1 MLASPPVL
9 IFTLASF
16 LYANSLHG
24 GFTLDDKYVVMNN
37 PVVRSAALDLDRL
50 LATDYWGT
58 PITAAASH
66 KSYRPLT
73 VLTVW
78 LNHRVHGLDVR
89 GYHVVN
95 VLLHALASVLVF
107 YVAKAIMRIGAPAG
121 VSDRAQHPTAAWAAL
136 LFAVHPVHVE
146 AVANVAGRAEL
157 LSACFYL
164 ATFLA
169 ASQWRSGAQGV
180 ASLERTSQAATLP
193 RMCFR
198 LAVTAVL
205 LVASVACKESGIT
218 ALVVAAA
225 ANTLD
230 EVARRRSD
238 SHHHS
243 SSSSSLRKCTRAG
256 TPTHT
261 RESTIRR
268 DKQEARVP
276 VIWARALLC
285 ELPLVAITGA
295 VLWRRLRVHPGSWP
309 SFAEADN
316 PAAHCSDLATRVR
329 TIAYLNARHLALLFA
344 PVHLCPDYSGVAVP
358 LITDFKDP
366 RNVSTLV
373 VLGTVFAV
381 TSYLLRQ
388 VLRTS
393 GGHIASDIA
402 GEEMGNGTHERRRNG
417 NEHDNGND
425 SGNGNVGKDARTVS
439 PRAAERPGTA
449 TFLHALPDTDASFS
463 YLACVAWVL
472 VSYTPSSHVFIT
484 VGFVLAERTMYTP
497 SVGLCIAAPLL
508 MSRLLDQ
515 LRHRPATAT
524 NGQPTGTSSNAAAP
538 LSNSSGSSTTATPST
553 SASTSSAS
561 FPSTS
566 APTPSSPTTPTTS
579 SSTSSSSHTVARR
592 LVLLLANAV
601 VVACAART
609 LARNRDWRGNLSLWS
624 ASYAQC
630 PHNARTLNNLG
641 KALQRTKQL
650 AQAFPMFRDAAALN
664 PTSPEP
670 LFNMGMVWQ
679 QLGNHSRAIGSYEAA
694 LALHPR
700 YTSALMNLGAAYHQ
714 LGKVGKAVEYYRRA
728 LALKPGDGIARKN
741 LAIAEQQ
748 LAYERQEQRRRMG
761 GEEGGRL
768 SKRGRRAQQKEAG
781 KTGRKMK
788 EGKKKKKKQKKRK
801 KRKKK

>member
-1 MLASPPVL
+1 
-9 IFTLASF
+9 LASF

-78 LNHRVHGLDVR
+78 LNHRAHGLDVR

-169 ASQWRSGAQGV
+169 ASQWRSGAQGKV
-180 ASLERTSQAATLP
+180 TLEHTSQAATWP

-198 LAVTAVL
+198 LAVTAIL

-238 SHHHS
+238 SRHRSSSSS
-243 SSSSSLRKCTRAG
+243 SSSSSLRKGTRAG
-256 TPTHT
+256 TLTHT

-268 DKQEARVP
+268 EELGARVS

-295 VLWRRLRVHPGSWP
+295 VFWRRLRVHPGSWP

-316 PAAHCSDLATRVR
+316 PAAHCSDLATRVQ

-344 PVHLCPDYSGVAVP
+344 PIHLCPDYSGVAVP
-358 LITDFKDP
+358 LITNFKDP
-366 RNVSTLV
+366 RNASTLV

-381 TSYLLRQ
+381 TAYLLYR

-393 GGHIASDIA
+393 GGHIASGIA
-402 GEEMGNGTHERRRNG
+402 GEEMGNGAHERSR
-417 NEHDNGND
+417 NGND
-425 SGNGNVGKDARTVS
+425 SGNGNDGKDTRTVS
-439 PRAAERPGTA
+439 PRAAERPDTA

-515 LRHRPATAT
+515 LRQRPATGT
-524 NGQPTGTSSNAAAP
+524 NGQPTGTSSNAAVP
-538 LSNSSGSSTTATPST
+538 LSNSSGSSTSSTAATPST
-553 SASTSSAS
+553 SA
-561 FPSTS
+561 P
-566 APTPSSPTTPTTS
+566 
-579 SSTSSSSHTVARR
+579 TSSSSRTIARR

-714 LGKVGKAVEYYRRA
+714 LGQVGKAVEYYRRA

-748 LAYERQEQRRRMG
+748 LAYERQEQRRRTG
-761 GEEGGRL
+761 GEEEGQRL
-768 SKRGRRAQQKEAG
+768 KRGRRAQPKEAG
-781 KTGRKMK
+781 KTGTKTK
-788 EGKKKKKKQKKRK
+788 EGKKKKKKKKKKKRK
-801 KRKKK
+801 KERKKKQKKSKKRKK